1 MYDDLLL
8 VIVTYKRRIKDIQL
22 FNEINSSVHKLD
34 VLVYDNS
41 PLPQLINE
49 KDFPYLKYI
58 HDSQN
63 SGVSAAYNCAFK
75 YAERN
80 NKKVVLLLD
89 QDTTFKTSFLPMYFN
104 SYTEYGDKYIYAPMV
119 CNDAKNKVY
128 SPSGLRWFVGKA
140 QPYNDIRTHQVY
152 CLSRH
157 SVINSGL
164 MIPLPLF
171 KSVGGYNEKIKLDFS
186 DVYFVERYK
195 KINDHIILLPINIIH
210 SLSGDEGY
218 DKERELHRFK
228 FYCVGARELAT
239 SLQRNTLYTVIRR
252 MIRLVVKYRTLNPLA
267 TVAKYYLSDG
277 LL

>member
-1 MYDDLLL
+1 MYDDLLI
-8 VIVTYKRRIKDIQL
+8 VIVTYKKRIKDIQF
-22 FNEINSSVHKLD
+22 FNEVNLSVHKFD

-49 KDFPYLKYI
+49 QDFPYLKYI

-63 SGVSAAYNCAFK
+63 PGVSAAYNCAFK
-75 YAERN
+75 HAERN

-89 QDTTFKTSFLPMYFN
+89 QDTTFKTAFLPVYFN

-119 CNDAKNKVY
+119 CNDAKSKVY

-140 QPYNDIRTHQVY
+140 QQYNDISYHQVY
-152 CLSRH
+152 CLSQH

-164 MIPLPLF
+164 MIPLSLF
-171 KSVGGYNEKIKLDFS
+171 NTVGGYNEKIKLDFS
-186 DVYFVERYK
+186 DVYFIERYK
-195 KINDHIILLPINIIH
+195 EINNHIILLPINIMH

-228 FYCVGARELAT
+228 YYCVGARELAK
-239 SLQRNTLYTVIRR
+239 SLEKNTFYTVLRR
-252 MIRLVVKYRTLNPLA
+252 MIRLVMKYRTLNPLA
-267 TVAKYYLSDG
+267 TVAKYYLSDVV
-277 LL
+277 L